1 MAIRLVHYINQ
12 FYAGIGGEEVAD
24 TEPFVAETLPPISE
38 QLQKKLGDQFEVVA
52 AVVCGDSYYNEN
64 EASAKETI
72 LGMIKEKNPD
82 FFIAGPAFN
91 AGRYG
96 VAAGSITAA
105 VKEELDIPA
114 ITGMYTENPGADMF
128 KKDVYIVETKDSA
141 AGMRKA
147 IKSITSLAKKLAND
161 EEVSPKADGYMAQG
175 VRKNYFAEEN
185 GSQRAVK
192 MLLKKING
200 EEFETEYPMPTFD
213 RVDPAPAIK
222 DMSSIKIALVTS
234 GGIVPKG
241 NPDKIESSSASKYGR
256 YEITGIDA
264 FTSENAETAH
274 GGYDPTYA
282 NTNPNRVL
290 PLDVV
295 RNMVEEGKIGSLHE
309 YYYSTV
315 GNGTAIASAKKYGE
329 EIAEYLKE
337 DKVDAVILTS
347 TWGTCTRCGATM
359 VKAIE
364 AAGFPVVHMCTITPI
379 SMTIGAN
386 RIVPTIAIPY
396 PLGNP
401 ELSDKDEYDLRYELV
416 DKALKAL
423 ETEISEQT
431 VFEN

>member
-1 MAIRLVHYINQ
+1 MAIRVVHYINQ
-12 FYAGIGGEEVAD
+12 FYAGIGGEEKAD
-24 TEPFVAETLPPISE
+24 IAPLKADELPPISV
-38 QLQKKLGDQFEVVA
+38 QLQKQLGDEFEVVA
-52 AVVCGDSYYNEN
+52 AVICGDSYFNEN

-72 LGMIKEKNPD
+72 LGMIKEENPE
-82 FFIAGPAFN
+82 FFVAGPAFN

-105 VKEELDIPA
+105 VKEELNIPA
-114 ITGMYTENPGADMF
+114 ITGMYVENPGADMF
-128 KKDVYIVETKDSA
+128 KKSVYIVETKDSA

-147 IKSITSLAKKLAND
+147 IKSIAKLATKIANN

-200 EEFETEYPMPTFD
+200 EEFETEYPMPVFD

-222 DMSSIKIALVTS
+222 DVSKIKIALVTS

-241 NPDKIESSSASKYGR
+241 NPDHIESSSASKYGR
-256 YEITGIDA
+256 YNIEGIDA

-295 RNMVEEGKIGSLHE
+295 RNMVKEGKIGSLHE

-364 AAGFPVVHMCTITPI
+364 AAGFPVVHLCTITPI

-401 ELSDKDEYDLRYELV
+401 ELSDKDEYDLRYDIVEKGLR
-416 DKALKAL
+416 AL

>member
-12 FYAGIGGEEVAD
+12 FYAGIGGEEKAD
-24 TEPFVAETLPPISE
+24 IAPFIAETLPPVSE
-38 QLQKKLGDQFEVVA
+38 QLQKQLGENFEVVA
-52 AVVCGDSYYNEN
+52 TVVCGDSYYNEN

-72 LGMIKEKNPD
+72 LGFIKEQNPD

-96 VAAGSITAA
+96 VAAGSITTA
-105 VKEELDIPA
+105 VKEELNIPA
-114 ITGMYTENPGADMF
+114 ITAMYVENPGADMY
-128 KKDVYIVETKDSA
+128 KKYVYIVETKDSA

-147 IKSITSLAKKLAND
+147 IKSVASLANKLANN

-185 GSQRAVK
+185 GSERAVK
-192 MLLKKING
+192 MLLKKISG

-213 RVDPAPAIK
+213 RVDPQPAVK
-222 DMSSIKIALVTS
+222 DVSKIKIALVTS

-241 NPDKIESSSASKYGR
+241 NPDHIESSSASKYGR
-256 YEITGIDA
+256 YDLSGIDK

-282 NTNPNRVL
+282 NTNPNRVV

-295 RNMVEEGKIGSLHE
+295 KNMVKEGKIGSLHD
-309 YYYSTV
+309 YWYATV
-315 GNGTAIASAKKYGE
+315 GNGTAIASAKKFGE

-379 SMTIGAN
+379 SLTIGAN
-386 RIVPTIAIPY
+386 RIVPTVAIPY

-401 ELSDKDEYDLRYELV
+401 ELSDQDEYDLRYHLV
-416 DKALKAL
+416 EKALRAL